1 MEALEKRLE
10 TLEQQTEELT
20 ECSCELRGM
29 PGRCPVPIDGID
41 EQIRACL
48 NRNLYESAFDLIVTH
63 FSDKIMHLTYSIVS
77 SDTFA
82 EDVVQDVLLRAWR
95 GLPGYRGEA
104 SVSTWI
110 YSITRNTCLTALRQ
124 VGHRNFFS
132 IEEPAVRMEME
143 SLSSPQQSALLSDL
157 PGLLLSLPDKQRQV
171 LKLFYMEDKS
181 YAEVAL
187 LLHLPVGTIKTYL
200 HRGRKTIASLL
211 QE

>member
-1 MEALEKRLE
+1 MH
-10 TLEQQTEELT
+10 
-20 ECSCELRGM
+20 
-29 PGRCPVPIDGID
+29 IDAID

-77 SDTFA
+77 NDAFA
-82 EDVVQDVLLRAWR
+82 EDLVQDVLLRAWR

-110 YSITRNTCLTALRQ
+110 YAITRNTCLTALRR
-124 VGHRNFFS
+124 VGHKNSLS
-132 IEEPAVRMEME
+132 IEEPAVRTEME
-143 SLSSPQQSALLSDL
+143 SLPSLQQSALLWDL
-157 PGLLLSLPDKQRQV
+157 PTLLTSLPDKQRQIFV
-171 LKLFYMEDKS
+171 LFYMEDKS

-187 LLHLPVGTIKTYL
+187 LLDLPVGTIKTYL

-211 QE
+211 QEKNGTDFS

>member
-1 MEALEKRLE
+1 
-10 TLEQQTEELT
+10 
-20 ECSCELRGM
+20 
-29 PGRCPVPIDGID
+29 VPIDAID

-77 SDTFA
+77 NDAFA

-95 GLPGYRGEA
+95 GLPAYRGEA

-110 YSITRNTCLTALRQ
+110 YSITRNTCLTALRR
-124 VGHRNFFS
+124 VGHKNSLS
-132 IEEPAVRMEME
+132 IEEPAVRMETE
-143 SLSSPQQSALLSDL
+143 SLPSPQQSALLWDL
-157 PGLLLSLPDKQRQV
+157 PTLLTSLPDKQRQV
-171 LKLFYMEDKS
+171 FVLFYVEEKS

-187 LLHLPVGTIKTYL
+187 LLDLPVGTIKTYL

-211 QE
+211 QEKNGTDFL

>member
-1 MEALEKRLE
+1 M
-10 TLEQQTEELT
+10 
-20 ECSCELRGM
+20 
-29 PGRCPVPIDGID
+29 PIDAID

-77 SDTFA
+77 NDAFA

-95 GLPGYRGEA
+95 GLPAYRGEA

-110 YSITRNTCLTALRQ
+110 YSITRNTCLTALRR
-124 VGHRNFFS
+124 VGHKNSLS

-143 SLSSPQQSALLSDL
+143 SLPSLQQSALLWDL
-157 PGLLLSLPDKQRQV
+157 PTLLTSLPDKQRQV
-171 LKLFYMEDKS
+171 FVLFYMEDKS

-187 LLHLPVGTIKTYL
+187 LWTFRLAQSKPIFTVA
-200 HRGRKTIASLL
+200 GRPLRHFCRRRTEQIFRDLRIVVNSPLR
-211 QE
+211 

>member
-1 MEALEKRLE
+1 M
-10 TLEQQTEELT
+10 
-20 ECSCELRGM
+20 
-29 PGRCPVPIDGID
+29 PIDAID

-77 SDTFA
+77 NDAFA

-95 GLPGYRGEA
+95 GLPAYRGEA

-110 YSITRNTCLTALRQ
+110 YSITRNTCLTALRR
-124 VGHRNFFS
+124 VGRKNSLS
-132 IEEPAVRMEME
+132 IEEPAVRMETE
-143 SLSSPQQSALLSDL
+143 SLPSPQQSALLWDL
-157 PGLLLSLPDKQRQV
+157 PTLLTSLPDKQRQV
-171 LKLFYMEDKS
+171 FVLFYVEDKS

-187 LLHLPVGTIKTYL
+187 LLDLPVGTIKTYL

-211 QE
+211 QEKNGTDFRDLRIVVNSPLR